1 MMREMMVVRAYKN
14 AAININN
21 GFKKGFIQCLMWAP
35 VATGFSHFLV
45 DFLLQR
51 KRGGGNPMGEEKRKK
66 GRAGRTLFVGGVS
79 CIVFLETMEMYQ
91 KCTRD
96 LKRGEGQRSVYVKMV
111 SCTILI
117 DNMYI

>member
-1 MMREMMVVRAYKN
+1 M
-14 AAININN
+14 
-21 GFKKGFIQCLMWAP
+21 
-35 VATGFSHFLV
+35 SHV
-45 DFLLQR
+45 GPCSHRLQSLPGR
-51 KRGGGNPMGEEKRKK
+51 FPTTAEAGGGNPMGEEKRKK